1 MLLEEFI
8 KKFNYVEQVST
19 LAIATILDPRFK
31 RIHFNDKVACSHAVN
46 KITNAVNVTA
56 ISNLTA
62 ETPKNIE
69 VPKTDFWSHHQ
80 NLVTLSKTREMN
92 NYNPNEMPEDLRYYL
107 NQAPIKIDD
116 SPMQF
121 WNRTDS
127 LLSKLAKKY
136 LAVIATSVPSERLF
150 SKAGKI
156 MTEAR
161 NRLSGEHLQYLLFL
175 GSLSSEDWN
184 FNQNV

>member
-1 MLLEEFI
+1 
-8 KKFNYVEQVST
+8 
-19 LAIATILDPRFK
+19 
-31 RIHFNDKVACSHAVN
+31 
-46 KITNAVNVTA
+46 
-56 ISNLTA
+56 
-62 ETPKNIE
+62 
-69 VPKTDFWSHHQ
+69 
-80 NLVTLSKTREMN
+80 
-92 NYNPNEMPEDLRYYL
+92 MPEDLRYYL